1 MNQLL
6 TIENLKDID
15 SQSMYEIYDKWSDR
29 AKESY
34 KNLLPKIDLKNI
46 EHVVF
51 AGMGGSGAIGDVFAS
66 ILSKKD
72 IHVTVVKGYLLP
84 KTVNENTLVVCTSIS
99 GNTDETLTVLQNS
112 KKSDAKFVGLSSGG
126 LMEDYCEKNSV
137 DYYKIE
143 KEHSPRASFIGFLYS
158 TLNILEPIIPISK
171 NEIGESIISLSHTK
185 KEIDSN
191 NLNERNSS
199 LELASWIKSIP
210 IIYYPW
216 GLQSAAIRF
225 KNSMQENA
233 KKHVLFEDII
243 EACHNGIVSW
253 EKDSNMQPI
262 LIQGYDDYVKTKE
275 RWRILKEFFNLK
287 QIEYK
292 EVSSVKGSII
302 SKIINLI
309 YLFDY
314 TSIYHSVIAGIDPSP
329 VTAIDFIKERLSKW

>member
-1 MNQLL
+1 
-6 TIENLKDID
+6 
-15 SQSMYEIYDKWSDR
+15 MYETYDKWPDI

-46 EHVVF
+46 DHVVF

-84 KTVNENTLVVCTSIS
+84 KTVNENTLVACTSIS

-112 KKSDAKFVGLSSGG
+112 NKSDAKFVGLSSGG

-143 KEHSPRASFIGFLYS
+143 KEHSSRASFIGFLYS

-253 EKDSNMQPI
+253 ETPSNIQPI
-262 LIQGYDDYVKTKE
+262 LLQGKDDHVKTQD
-275 RWRILKEFFNLK
+275 RWNIMKEFFQER
-287 QIEYK
+287 QIGYK
-292 EVSSVKGSII
+292 EIFSVDGNILTKLVC
-302 SKIINLI
+302 LI
-309 YLFDY
+309 YLLDMA
-314 TSIYHSVIAGIDPSP
+314 SIYNAVISKIDPSP
-329 VTAIDFIKERLSKW
+329 VNSIDFVKKRL

>member
-1 MNQLL
+1 
-6 TIENLKDID
+6 
-15 SQSMYEIYDKWSDR
+15 MYKIYDKWPDI

-46 EHVVF
+46 DHMVF

-66 ILSKKD
+66 ILSKMD

-233 KKHVLFEDII
+233 KKHVLFEDVI

-253 EKDSNMQPI
+253 EIPSNIQPI
-262 LIQGYDDYVKTKE
+262 LLQGKDDHVKTQD
-275 RWRILKEFFNLK
+275 RWKIIKEFFLEKEIN
-287 QIEYK
+287 YK
-292 EVSSVKGSII
+292 EIFSVDGSIL
-302 SKIINLI
+302 SKLVCLI
-309 YLFDY
+309 YTLDM
-314 TSIYHSVIAGIDPSP
+314 TSIYNAAIGKVDPSP
-329 VTAIDFIKERLSKW
+329 VNSIDFVKKRL

>member
-15 SQSMYEIYDKWSDR
+15 SQSMYEIYDKWPDI

-46 EHVVF
+46 DHVVF

-253 EKDSNMQPI
+253 ETPSNIQPI
-262 LIQGYDDYVKTKE
+262 LLQGKDDHVKTQD
-275 RWRILKEFFNLK
+275 RWNIMKEFFQER
-287 QIEYK
+287 QIGYK
-292 EVSSVKGSII
+292 EIFSVDGNILTKLVC
-302 SKIINLI
+302 LI
-309 YLFDY
+309 YSLDM
-314 TSIYHSVIAGIDPSP
+314 TSIYNAVISKIDPSP
-329 VTAIDFIKERLSKW
+329 VNSIDFVKKRL

>member
-46 EHVVF
+46 DHVVF

-66 ILSKKD
+66 ILSKMD

-112 KKSDAKFVGLSSGG
+112 NKSDAKFVGLSSGG

-253 EKDSNMQPI
+253 ETPSNIQPI
-262 LIQGYDDYVKTKE
+262 LLQGKDDHVKTQD
-275 RWRILKEFFNLK
+275 RWNIMKEFFQER
-287 QIEYK
+287 QIDCK
-292 EVSSVKGSII
+292 EIFSVDGSILT
-302 SKIINLI
+302 KLVCLI
-309 YLFDY
+309 YSLDM
-314 TSIYHSVIAGIDPSP
+314 TSIYNAVISKIDPSP
-329 VTAIDFIKERLSKW
+329 VNSIDFVKKRL

>member
-1 MNQLL
+1 
-6 TIENLKDID
+6 
-15 SQSMYEIYDKWSDR
+15 MYETYDKWSDR

-46 EHVVF
+46 DHVVF

-112 KKSDAKFVGLSSGG
+112 NKSDAKFIGLSSGG

-253 EKDSNMQPI
+253 ETPSNIQPI
-262 LIQGYDDYVKTKE
+262 LLQGKDDHVKTQD
-275 RWRILKEFFNLK
+275 RWKIIKEFFLEKEIN
-287 QIEYK
+287 YK
-292 EVSSVKGSII
+292 EIFSVDGSIL
-302 SKIINLI
+302 SKLVCLI
-309 YLFDY
+309 YTLDM
-314 TSIYHSVIAGIDPSP
+314 TSIYNAVIGKIDPSP
-329 VTAIDFIKERLSKW
+329 VHPIDFIKNRL

>member
-158 TLNILEPIIPISK
+158 ALNILEPIIPISK

-253 EKDSNMQPI
+253 ETPSNIQPI
-262 LIQGYDDYVKTKE
+262 LLQGKDDHVKTQD
-275 RWRILKEFFNLK
+275 RWNIMKEFFQER
-287 QIEYK
+287 QIGYK
-292 EVSSVKGSII
+292 EIFSVDGNILTKLVC
-302 SKIINLI
+302 LI
-309 YLFDY
+309 YLLDMA
-314 TSIYHSVIAGIDPSP
+314 SIYNAVISKIDPSP
-329 VTAIDFIKERLSKW
+329 VNSIDFVKKRL

>member
-15 SQSMYEIYDKWSDR
+15 SQSMYEIYDKWPDI

-46 EHVVF
+46 DHVVF

-112 KKSDAKFVGLSSGG
+112 NKSDAKFVGLSSGG

-253 EKDSNMQPI
+253 ETPSNIQPI
-262 LIQGYDDYVKTKE
+262 LLQGKDDHVKTQD
-275 RWRILKEFFNLK
+275 RWNIMKEFFQER
-287 QIEYK
+287 QIGYK
-292 EVSSVKGSII
+292 EIFSVDGSILT
-302 SKIINLI
+302 KLVCLI
-309 YLFDY
+309 YLLDMA
-314 TSIYHSVIAGIDPSP
+314 SIYNAVISKIDPSP
-329 VTAIDFIKERLSKW
+329 VNSIDFVKKRL

>member
-66 ILSKKD
+66 ILSKMD

-112 KKSDAKFVGLSSGG
+112 NKSDAKFVGLSSGG

-233 KKHVLFEDII
+233 KKHVLFEDVI

-253 EKDSNMQPI
+253 ETPSNIQPI
-262 LIQGYDDYVKTKE
+262 LLQGKDDHVKTQD
-275 RWRILKEFFNLK
+275 RWNIMKEFFQER
-287 QIEYK
+287 QIGYK
-292 EVSSVKGSII
+292 EIFSVDGSILT
-302 SKIINLI
+302 KLVCLI
-309 YLFDY
+309 YLLDMA
-314 TSIYHSVIAGIDPSP
+314 SIYNAVISKIDPSP
-329 VTAIDFIKERLSKW
+329 VNSIDFVKKRL

>member
-15 SQSMYEIYDKWSDR
+15 SQSMYETYDKWPDI

-46 EHVVF
+46 DHVVF

-112 KKSDAKFVGLSSGG
+112 NKSDAKFVGLSSGG

-210 IIYYPW
+210 IVYYPW

-253 EKDSNMQPI
+253 ETPSNIQPI
-262 LIQGYDDYVKTKE
+262 LLQGKDDHVKTQD
-275 RWRILKEFFNLK
+275 RWNIMKEFFQER
-287 QIEYK
+287 QIGYK
-292 EVSSVKGSII
+292 EIFSVDGNILTKLVC
-302 SKIINLI
+302 LI
-309 YLFDY
+309 YSLDM
-314 TSIYHSVIAGIDPSP
+314 TSIYNAVISKIDPSP
-329 VTAIDFIKERLSKW
+329 VNSIDFVKKRL

>member
-1 MNQLL
+1 
-6 TIENLKDID
+6 
-15 SQSMYEIYDKWSDR
+15 MYKIYDKWPDI

-66 ILSKKD
+66 ILSKMD

-112 KKSDAKFVGLSSGG
+112 NKSDAKFVGLSSGG

-253 EKDSNMQPI
+253 ETPSNIQPI
-262 LIQGYDDYVKTKE
+262 LLQGKDDHVKTQD
-275 RWRILKEFFNLK
+275 RWNIMKEFFQER
-287 QIEYK
+287 QIGYK
-292 EVSSVKGSII
+292 EIFSVDGNILTKLVCLIYSLDMTSLYNAVI
-302 SKIINLI
+302 SK
-309 YLFDY
+309 
-314 TSIYHSVIAGIDPSP
+314 IDPSP
-329 VTAIDFIKERLSKW
+329 VNSIDFVKKRL

>member
-15 SQSMYEIYDKWSDR
+15 SQSMYKIYDKWPDI

-46 EHVVF
+46 DHMVF

-66 ILSKKD
+66 ILSKMD

-112 KKSDAKFVGLSSGG
+112 NKSDAKFVGLSSGG

-253 EKDSNMQPI
+253 ETPSNIQPI
-262 LIQGYDDYVKTKE
+262 LLQGKDDHVKTQD
-275 RWRILKEFFNLK
+275 RWNIMKEFFQER
-287 QIEYK
+287 QIGYK
-292 EVSSVKGSII
+292 EIFSVDGNILTKLVCLIYSLDMTSIYNAII
-302 SKIINLI
+302 SK
-309 YLFDY
+309 
-314 TSIYHSVIAGIDPSP
+314 IDPSP
-329 VTAIDFIKERLSKW
+329 VNSIDFVKKRL

>member
-15 SQSMYEIYDKWSDR
+15 SQSMYEIYDKWPDI

-46 EHVVF
+46 DHVVF

-66 ILSKKD
+66 ILSKMD

-112 KKSDAKFVGLSSGG
+112 NKSDAKFVGLSSGG

-253 EKDSNMQPI
+253 ETPSNIQPI
-262 LIQGYDDYVKTKE
+262 LLQGKDDHVKTQD
-275 RWRILKEFFNLK
+275 RWNIMKEFFQER
-287 QIEYK
+287 QIGYK
-292 EVSSVKGSII
+292 EIFSVDGSILT
-302 SKIINLI
+302 KLVCLI
-309 YLFDY
+309 YSLDM
-314 TSIYHSVIAGIDPSP
+314 TSIYNAVISKIDPSP
-329 VTAIDFIKERLSKW
+329 VNSIDFVKKRL

>member
-15 SQSMYEIYDKWSDR
+15 SQSMYEIYDKWPDI

-46 EHVVF
+46 DHVVF

-66 ILSKKD
+66 ILSKMD

-126 LMEDYCEKNSV
+126 LMKDYCEKNSV

-158 TLNILEPIIPISK
+158 ALNILEPIIPISK

-233 KKHVLFEDII
+233 KKHVLFEDVI

-253 EKDSNMQPI
+253 EIPSNIQPI
-262 LIQGYDDYVKTKE
+262 LLQGKDDHVKTQD
-275 RWRILKEFFNLK
+275 RWNIMKEFFQER
-287 QIEYK
+287 QIGYK
-292 EVSSVKGSII
+292 EIFSVDGSILT
-302 SKIINLI
+302 KLVCLI
-309 YLFDY
+309 YSLDM
-314 TSIYHSVIAGIDPSP
+314 TSIYNAVISKIDPSP
-329 VTAIDFIKERLSKW
+329 VNSIDFVKKRL

>member
-46 EHVVF
+46 DHVVF

-158 TLNILEPIIPISK
+158 ALNILEPIIPISK

-253 EKDSNMQPI
+253 ETPSNIQPI
-262 LIQGYDDYVKTKE
+262 LLQGKDDHVKTQD
-275 RWRILKEFFNLK
+275 RWNIVKEFFQER
-287 QIEYK
+287 QIDCK
-292 EVSSVKGSII
+292 EIFSVDGSILT
-302 SKIINLI
+302 KLVCLI
-309 YLFDY
+309 YLLDMA
-314 TSIYHSVIAGIDPSP
+314 SIYNAVISKIDPSP
-329 VTAIDFIKERLSKW
+329 VNSIDFVKKRL

>member
-15 SQSMYEIYDKWSDR
+15 SQSMYEIYDKWPDI

-46 EHVVF
+46 DHVVF

-66 ILSKKD
+66 ILSKMD

-112 KKSDAKFVGLSSGG
+112 NKSDAKFVGLSSGG

-253 EKDSNMQPI
+253 ETPSNIQPI
-262 LIQGYDDYVKTKE
+262 LLQGKDDHVKTQD
-275 RWRILKEFFNLK
+275 RWNIMKEFFQER
-287 QIEYK
+287 QIGYK
-292 EVSSVKGSII
+292 EIFSVDGSILT
-302 SKIINLI
+302 KLVCLI
-309 YLFDY
+309 YLLDMA
-314 TSIYHSVIAGIDPSP
+314 SIYNAVISKIDPSP
-329 VTAIDFIKERLSKW
+329 VNSIDFVKKRL

>member
-1 MNQLL
+1 
-6 TIENLKDID
+6 
-15 SQSMYEIYDKWSDR
+15 MYEIYDKWPDI

-46 EHVVF
+46 DHVVF

-84 KTVNENTLVVCTSIS
+84 KTVNENTLVACTSIS

-112 KKSDAKFVGLSSGG
+112 NKSDAKFVGLSSGG

-233 KKHVLFEDII
+233 KKHVLFEDVI

-253 EKDSNMQPI
+253 ETPSNIQPI
-262 LIQGYDDYVKTKE
+262 LLQGKDDHVKTQD
-275 RWRILKEFFNLK
+275 RWNIMKEFFQER
-287 QIEYK
+287 QIGYK
-292 EVSSVKGSII
+292 EIFSVDGNILTKLVC
-302 SKIINLI
+302 LI
-309 YLFDY
+309 YLLDM
-314 TSIYHSVIAGIDPSP
+314 TSIYNAVISKIDPSP
-329 VTAIDFIKERLSKW
+329 VNSIDFVKKRL

>member
-15 SQSMYEIYDKWSDR
+15 SQSMYEIYDKWPDI

-46 EHVVF
+46 DHVVF

-66 ILSKKD
+66 ILSKMD

-112 KKSDAKFVGLSSGG
+112 NKSDAKFVGLSSGG

-253 EKDSNMQPI
+253 ETPSNIQPI
-262 LIQGYDDYVKTKE
+262 LLQGKDDHVKTQD
-275 RWRILKEFFNLK
+275 RWNIMKEFFQER
-287 QIEYK
+287 QIDCK
-292 EVSSVKGSII
+292 EIFSVDGSILT
-302 SKIINLI
+302 KLVCLI
-309 YLFDY
+309 YSLDM
-314 TSIYHSVIAGIDPSP
+314 TSIYNAVISKIDPSP
-329 VTAIDFIKERLSKW
+329 VNSIDFVKKRL

>member
-46 EHVVF
+46 DHVVF

-66 ILSKKD
+66 ILSKMD

-143 KEHSPRASFIGFLYS
+143 KEHSSRASFIGFLYS

-233 KKHVLFEDII
+233 KKHVLFEDVI

-253 EKDSNMQPI
+253 ERNSNMQPI
-262 LIQGYDDYVKTKE
+262 LIQGYDDYFKTKE
-275 RWRILKEFFNLK
+275 RWKILKEFFSLK

-292 EVSSVKGSII
+292 EISSVKGSII
-302 SKIINLI
+302 SKIMNLI

-314 TSIYHSVIAGIDPSP
+314 VSVYHSVISGIDPSP
-329 VTAIDFIKERLSKW
+329 VSAINFIKERLSK

>member
-15 SQSMYEIYDKWSDR
+15 SQSMYEIYDKWPDI

-46 EHVVF
+46 DHVVF

-84 KTVNENTLVVCTSIS
+84 KTVNENTLVACTSIS

-112 KKSDAKFVGLSSGG
+112 NKSDAKFVGLSSGG

-233 KKHVLFEDII
+233 KKHVLFEDVI

-253 EKDSNMQPI
+253 EIPSNIQPI
-262 LIQGYDDYVKTKE
+262 LLQGKDDHVKTQN
-275 RWRILKEFFNLK
+275 RWNIMKEFFQEK
-287 QIEYK
+287 QIDCK
-292 EVSSVKGSII
+292 EIFSVDGNILTKLVC
-302 SKIINLI
+302 LI
-309 YLFDY
+309 YSLDM
-314 TSIYHSVIAGIDPSP
+314 TSIYNAVISKIDPSP
-329 VTAIDFIKERLSKW
+329 VNSIDFVKKRL

>member
-1 MNQLL
+1 
-6 TIENLKDID
+6 
-15 SQSMYEIYDKWSDR
+15 MYKIYDKWPDI

-46 EHVVF
+46 DHMVF

-66 ILSKKD
+66 ILSKMD

-112 KKSDAKFVGLSSGG
+112 NKSDAKFVGLSSGG

-210 IIYYPW
+210 IVYYPW

-233 KKHVLFEDII
+233 KKHVLFEDVI

-253 EKDSNMQPI
+253 EIPSNIQPI
-262 LIQGYDDYVKTKE
+262 LLQGKDDHVKTQD
-275 RWRILKEFFNLK
+275 RWNIVKEFFQER
-287 QIEYK
+287 QIDCK
-292 EVSSVKGSII
+292 EIFSVDGSILTKLVCLIYSLDMTSIYNAII
-302 SKIINLI
+302 SK
-309 YLFDY
+309 
-314 TSIYHSVIAGIDPSP
+314 IDPSP
-329 VTAIDFIKERLSKW
+329 VNSIDFVKKRL

>member
-15 SQSMYEIYDKWSDR
+15 SQSMYEIYDKWPDI

-46 EHVVF
+46 DHVVF

-112 KKSDAKFVGLSSGG
+112 NKSDAKFVGLSSGG

-253 EKDSNMQPI
+253 ETPSNIQPI
-262 LIQGYDDYVKTKE
+262 LLQGKDDHVKTQD
-275 RWRILKEFFNLK
+275 RWNIMKEFFQEK
-287 QIEYK
+287 QIDCK
-292 EVSSVKGSII
+292 EIFSVDGSILT
-302 SKIINLI
+302 KLVCLI
-309 YLFDY
+309 YSLDM
-314 TSIYHSVIAGIDPSP
+314 TSIYNAVISKIDPSP
-329 VTAIDFIKERLSKW
+329 VNSIDFVKKRL

>member
-15 SQSMYEIYDKWSDR
+15 SQSMYEIYDKWPDI

-46 EHVVF
+46 DHVVF

-66 ILSKKD
+66 ILSKMD

-112 KKSDAKFVGLSSGG
+112 KKSDAKFVGLSSGE
-126 LMEDYCEKNSV
+126 LMEDYCEKNSI

-143 KEHSPRASFIGFLYS
+143 KEHSPRASFISFLYS

-171 NEIGESIISLSHTK
+171 NEIEESIISLNHTK

-191 NLNERNSS
+191 NLNEKNSS

-233 KKHVLFEDII
+233 KKHVLFEDVI

-253 EKDSNMQPI
+253 EIPSNIQPI
-262 LIQGYDDYVKTKE
+262 LLQGKDDHVKTQD
-275 RWRILKEFFNLK
+275 RWNIMKEFFQER
-287 QIEYK
+287 QIDCK
-292 EVSSVKGSII
+292 EIFSVDGSILT
-302 SKIINLI
+302 KLVCLI
-309 YLFDY
+309 YSLDM
-314 TSIYHSVIAGIDPSP
+314 TSIYNAVISKIDPSP
-329 VTAIDFIKERLSKW
+329 VNSIDFVKKRL

>member
-15 SQSMYEIYDKWSDR
+15 SQSMYEIYDKWPDI

-46 EHVVF
+46 DHVVF

-66 ILSKKD
+66 ILSKMD

-112 KKSDAKFVGLSSGG
+112 NKSDAKFVGLSSGG

-158 TLNILEPIIPISK
+158 ALNILEPIIPISK

-233 KKHVLFEDII
+233 KKHVLFEDVI

-253 EKDSNMQPI
+253 EIPSNIQPI
-262 LIQGYDDYVKTKE
+262 LLQGKDDHVKTQD
-275 RWRILKEFFNLK
+275 RWNIMKEFFQER
-287 QIEYK
+287 QIGYK
-292 EVSSVKGSII
+292 EIFSVDGSILT
-302 SKIINLI
+302 KLVCLI
-309 YLFDY
+309 YLLDM
-314 TSIYHSVIAGIDPSP
+314 TSIYNAVISKIDPSP
-329 VTAIDFIKERLSKW
+329 VNSIDFVKKRL

>member
-15 SQSMYEIYDKWSDR
+15 SQSMYEIYDKWPDI

-46 EHVVF
+46 DHVVF

-66 ILSKKD
+66 ILSKMD

-112 KKSDAKFVGLSSGG
+112 KKSNAKFVGLSSGG

-233 KKHVLFEDII
+233 KKHVLFEDVI

-253 EKDSNMQPI
+253 ETPSNIQPI
-262 LIQGYDDYVKTKE
+262 LLQGKDDHVKTQD
-275 RWRILKEFFNLK
+275 RWNIMKEFFQER
-287 QIEYK
+287 QIGYK
-292 EVSSVKGSII
+292 EIFSVDGSILT
-302 SKIINLI
+302 KLVCLI
-309 YLFDY
+309 YLLDMA
-314 TSIYHSVIAGIDPSP
+314 SIYNAVISKIDPSP
-329 VTAIDFIKERLSKW
+329 VNSIDFVKKRL

>member
-1 MNQLL
+1 
-6 TIENLKDID
+6 
-15 SQSMYEIYDKWSDR
+15 MYKIYDKWPDI

-46 EHVVF
+46 DHVVF

-112 KKSDAKFVGLSSGG
+112 NKSDAKFIGLSSGG

-158 TLNILEPIIPISK
+158 ALNILEPIIPISK
-171 NEIGESIISLSHTK
+171 NEIEESIISLSHTK

-253 EKDSNMQPI
+253 ETPSNIQPI
-262 LIQGYDDYVKTKE
+262 LLQGKDDHVKTQD
-275 RWRILKEFFNLK
+275 RWNIVKEFFQER
-287 QIEYK
+287 QIDCK
-292 EVSSVKGSII
+292 EIFSVDGSILT
-302 SKIINLI
+302 KLVCLI
-309 YLFDY
+309 YSLDMA
-314 TSIYHSVIAGIDPSP
+314 SIYNAAILKINPSP
-329 VTAIDFIKERLSKW
+329 VNSIDFVKKRL

>member
-46 EHVVF
+46 DHVVF

-66 ILSKKD
+66 ILSKMD

-112 KKSDAKFVGLSSGG
+112 NKSDAKFVGLSSGG

-253 EKDSNMQPI
+253 ETPSNIQPI
-262 LIQGYDDYVKTKE
+262 LLQGKDDHVKTQD
-275 RWRILKEFFNLK
+275 RWNIMKEFFQER
-287 QIEYK
+287 QIGYK
-292 EVSSVKGSII
+292 EIFSVDGNILTKLVC
-302 SKIINLI
+302 LI
-309 YLFDY
+309 YLLDM
-314 TSIYHSVIAGIDPSP
+314 TSIYNAVISKIDPSP
-329 VTAIDFIKERLSKW
+329 VNSIDFVKKRL

>member
-15 SQSMYEIYDKWSDR
+15 SQSMYETYDKWSDR

-46 EHVVF
+46 DHVVF

-233 KKHVLFEDII
+233 KKHVLFEDVI

-253 EKDSNMQPI
+253 ETPSNIQPI
-262 LIQGYDDYVKTKE
+262 LLQGKDDHVKTQD
-275 RWRILKEFFNLK
+275 RWNIMKEFFQER
-287 QIEYK
+287 QIGYK
-292 EVSSVKGSII
+292 EIFSVDGGILTKLVC
-302 SKIINLI
+302 LI
-309 YLFDY
+309 YSLDM
-314 TSIYHSVIAGIDPSP
+314 TSIYNAVISKIDPSP
-329 VTAIDFIKERLSKW
+329 VNSIDFVKKRL

>member
-1 MNQLL
+1 
-6 TIENLKDID
+6 
-15 SQSMYEIYDKWSDR
+15 MYEIYDKWSDR

-46 EHVVF
+46 DHVVF

-66 ILSKKD
+66 ILSKMD

-112 KKSDAKFVGLSSGG
+112 NKSDAKFVGLSSGG

-158 TLNILEPIIPISK
+158 ALNILEPIIPISK

-253 EKDSNMQPI
+253 ETPSNIQPI
-262 LIQGYDDYVKTKE
+262 LLQGKDDHVKTQD
-275 RWRILKEFFNLK
+275 RWNIMKEFFQER
-287 QIEYK
+287 QIGYK
-292 EVSSVKGSII
+292 EIFSVDGSILT
-302 SKIINLI
+302 KLVCLI
-309 YLFDY
+309 YLLDM
-314 TSIYHSVIAGIDPSP
+314 TSIYNAVISKIDPSP
-329 VTAIDFIKERLSKW
+329 VNSIDFVKKRL

>member
-15 SQSMYEIYDKWSDR
+15 SQSMYEIYDKWPDI

-46 EHVVF
+46 DHVVF

-233 KKHVLFEDII
+233 KKHVLFEDVI

-253 EKDSNMQPI
+253 ETPSNIQPI
-262 LIQGYDDYVKTKE
+262 LLQGKDDHVKTQD
-275 RWRILKEFFNLK
+275 RWNIMKEFFQER
-287 QIEYK
+287 QIGYK
-292 EVSSVKGSII
+292 EIFSVDGSILT
-302 SKIINLI
+302 KLVCLI
-309 YLFDY
+309 YSLDM
-314 TSIYHSVIAGIDPSP
+314 TSIYNAVISKIDPSP
-329 VTAIDFIKERLSKW
+329 VNSIDFVKKRL

>member
-15 SQSMYEIYDKWSDR
+15 SQSMYETYDKWPDI

-46 EHVVF
+46 DHMVF

-112 KKSDAKFVGLSSGG
+112 NKSDAKFVGLSSGG

-253 EKDSNMQPI
+253 ETPSNIQPI
-262 LIQGYDDYVKTKE
+262 LLQGKDDHVKTQD
-275 RWRILKEFFNLK
+275 RWNIMKEFFQER
-287 QIEYK
+287 QIGYK
-292 EVSSVKGSII
+292 EIFSVDGSILT
-302 SKIINLI
+302 KLVCLI
-309 YLFDY
+309 YLLDMA
-314 TSIYHSVIAGIDPSP
+314 SIYNAVISKIDPSP
-329 VTAIDFIKERLSKW
+329 VNSIDFVKKRL

>member
-15 SQSMYEIYDKWSDR
+15 SQSMYEIYDKWPDI

-46 EHVVF
+46 DHVVF

-112 KKSDAKFVGLSSGG
+112 NKSDAKFVGLSSGG

-253 EKDSNMQPI
+253 ETPSNIQPI
-262 LIQGYDDYVKTKE
+262 LLQGKDDHVKTQD
-275 RWRILKEFFNLK
+275 RWNIMKEFFQER
-287 QIEYK
+287 QIGYK
-292 EVSSVKGSII
+292 EIFSVDGNILTKLVC
-302 SKIINLI
+302 LI
-309 YLFDY
+309 YLLDM
-314 TSIYHSVIAGIDPSP
+314 TSIYNAVISKIDPSP
-329 VTAIDFIKERLSKW
+329 VNSIDFVKKRL

>member
-1 MNQLL
+1 
-6 TIENLKDID
+6 
-15 SQSMYEIYDKWSDR
+15 MYEIYDKWPDI

-46 EHVVF
+46 DHVVF

-112 KKSDAKFVGLSSGG
+112 NKSDAKFVGLSSGG
-126 LMEDYCEKNSV
+126 LMKDYCEKNSV

-171 NEIGESIISLSHTK
+171 NQIEESIISLNHTK

-253 EKDSNMQPI
+253 ETPSNIQPI
-262 LIQGYDDYVKTKE
+262 LLQGKDDHVKTQD
-275 RWRILKEFFNLK
+275 RWKIIKEFFLEKEIN
-287 QIEYK
+287 YK
-292 EVSSVKGSII
+292 EIFSVDGSIL
-302 SKIINLI
+302 SKLVCLI
-309 YLFDY
+309 YTLDM
-314 TSIYHSVIAGIDPSP
+314 TSIYNAVIGKIDPSP
-329 VTAIDFIKERLSKW
+329 VHPIDFIKNRL

>member
-1 MNQLL
+1 
-6 TIENLKDID
+6 
-15 SQSMYEIYDKWSDR
+15 MYEIYDKWPDI

-46 EHVVF
+46 DHVVF

-112 KKSDAKFVGLSSGG
+112 NKSDAKFVGLSSGG

-216 GLQSAAIRF
+216 GLQSVAIRF

-233 KKHVLFEDII
+233 KKHVLFEDVI

-253 EKDSNMQPI
+253 ETPSNIQPI
-262 LIQGYDDYVKTKE
+262 LLQGKDDHVKTQD
-275 RWRILKEFFNLK
+275 RWNIMKEFFQER
-287 QIEYK
+287 QIGYK
-292 EVSSVKGSII
+292 EIFSVDGNILTKLVC
-302 SKIINLI
+302 LI
-309 YLFDY
+309 YLLDMA
-314 TSIYHSVIAGIDPSP
+314 SIYNAVISKIDPSP
-329 VTAIDFIKERLSKW
+329 VNSIDFVKKRL